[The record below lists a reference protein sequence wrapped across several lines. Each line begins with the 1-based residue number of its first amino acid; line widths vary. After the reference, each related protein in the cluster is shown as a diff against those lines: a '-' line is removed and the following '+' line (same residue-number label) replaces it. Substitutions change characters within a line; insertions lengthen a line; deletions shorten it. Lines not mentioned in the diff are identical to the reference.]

1 MQQAS
6 SVSPTSAIFRRRDL
20 LTGTGAIAF
29 LAGLGISIDALMAQ
43 SANAVPSSE
52 FEHVSR
58 FVTDATLSDK
68 EEMKRAWSQLV
79 ALDRE
84 FPDAVRRLSAA
95 IKGAGMTAMSQF
107 LASPL
112 AKDEALFAVARTVT
126 AAWYLGHTGSPA
138 TANKK
143 DTSQF
148 VTFTGAIM
156 WRPTIDA
163 TVIPTYSRGK
173 TDFWVQPPAGTPVP
187 KGPAGVPEWR
197 GSTPSSHSSSQKA

>member
-1 MQQAS
+1 MQQDSSAS
-6 SVSPTSAIFRRRDL
+6 PAPATFRRRDL
-20 LTGTGAIAF
+20 LAGTGAVAF
-29 LAGLGISIDALMAQ
+29 LAGLGISIDALLAQ
-43 SANAVPSSE
+43 SANAAPSAE

-58 FVTDATLSDK
+58 FVTDASLSDK

-79 ALDRE
+79 TLDRQ

-107 LASPL
+107 VASPL
-112 AKDEALFAVARTVT
+112 AKDEALFATARTVT
-126 AAWYLGHTGSPA
+126 AAWYLGHTGSAA
-138 TANKK
+138 TATKK

-197 GSTPSSHSSSQKA
+197 GSKPSSQSSQKA